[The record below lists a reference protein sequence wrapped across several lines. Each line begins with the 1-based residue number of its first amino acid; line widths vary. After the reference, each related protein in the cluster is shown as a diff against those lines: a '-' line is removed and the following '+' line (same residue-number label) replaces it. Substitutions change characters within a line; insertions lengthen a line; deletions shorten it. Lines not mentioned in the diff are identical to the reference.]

1 MNARLTRSK
10 YIQVMLAST
19 RIAPSRVVQRVR
31 AGRPKKVAARK
42 TLPCK
47 ICNLLRYSAAPQ
59 QDYCWLAGWL
69 RDYALRTAI
78 YSSET
83 RIAPTECGWVRL
95 PATPPHGKL
104 CSSKLCSDVIS
115 GTLVNYRCWLRTAM
129 LTAVRRV
136 HRRSRAVHG
145 LAPGCAIRGTE
156 TRSLLWLL
164 LQLTISYCS
173 DRYMPAKHHIVA

>member
-1 MNARLTRSK
+1 M
-10 YIQVMLAST
+10 
-19 RIAPSRVVQRVR
+19 
-31 AGRPKKVAARK
+31 
-42 TLPCK
+42 PCK

-156 TRSLLWLL
+156 TRSLLRLL